1 MSPVNQIRG
10 LKARFKGPKKNQS
23 NGCPMLSSCEVVLD
37 WFCAEVAAI
46 SVGPTL
52 EEKVFRCY
60 RVVYL
65 LLMVVYL
72 HRVVYLLQ
80 RSVV

>member
-1 MSPVNQIRG
+1 
-10 LKARFKGPKKNQS
+10 
-23 NGCPMLSSCEVVLD
+23 VVLD